1 MLIWSMVS
9 TSTLLF
15 LSKASMTGMCIDD
28 IFLLIL
34 VLLRNCCCMCWMCVG
49 CSMCWICVG
58 FHKCY
63 KIKIISNIHKCRT
76 HKRIWCKILS
86 KVIQVDYVVWIYGL
100 VELKNLLALLRN
112 IIFSK
117 QLLHQRLSSWLHR
130 EMFFLFYF
138 L

>member
-1 MLIWSMVS
+1 
-9 TSTLLF
+9 
-15 LSKASMTGMCIDD
+15 
-28 IFLLIL
+28 
-34 VLLRNCCCMCWMCVG
+34 
-49 CSMCWICVG
+49 
-58 FHKCY
+58 
-63 KIKIISNIHKCRT
+63 
-76 HKRIWCKILS
+76 
-86 KVIQVDYVVWIYGL
+86 L